1 MGTDLKILR
10 TKAQLRAAIKP
21 ARSEGKSIGLVPTM
35 GYLHAGHASLIRRAR
50 RENDL
55 VVVSVF
61 VNPTQFG
68 PNEDLSTY
76 PRDPEKDCALM
87 RAEGVDLAFFPSAEE
102 LYPSGY
108 TTYVH
113 VEGPMTDTLCGRS
126 RPGHFR
132 GVTTIVSKLF
142 HLSMPD
148 RAYFGQKDAQQL
160 AVIEQMTRD
169 LDFGIRI
176 VGCPIVRE
184 PDGLAMSSR
193 NVYLSAGQR
202 AQAPGIAK
210 ALFEAR
216 DMIRKGERD
225 AGKVGDQVKKT
236 IATIDSAVIDYVSI
250 VDARTLADLD
260 ALSGEVLIA
269 AAVYLGR
276 TRLIDNI
283 RVEV

>member
-1 MGTDLKILR
+1 LELIY
-10 TKAQLRAAIKP
+10 TKARLRSVLDP
-21 ARSEGKSIGLVPTM
+21 VRRSAKTVGLVPTM

-50 RENDL
+50 QENDL

-61 VNPTQFG
+61 INPAQFG

-76 PRDPEKDCALM
+76 PRDLEKDSALM
-87 RAEGVDLAFFPSAEE
+87 RAEAVDLAFLPSADEI
-102 LYPSGY
+102 YPPGY
-108 TTYVH
+108 TTYVE
-113 VEGPMTDTLCGRS
+113 VQGPMTGTLCGRS

-132 GVTTIVSKLF
+132 GVTTVVSKLF
-142 HLSMPD
+142 HLVAPN

-160 AVIEQMTRD
+160 AVIEKMTRD
-169 LDFGIRI
+169 LDFDIDI

-193 NVYLSAGQR
+193 NVYLSETQR
-202 AQAPGIAK
+202 AQAPAISR

-216 DMIRKGERD
+216 NRIHDGERD
-225 AGKVGDQVKKT
+225 AAVIARDIKKS
-236 IATIDSAVIDYVSI
+236 ISTIDTAAMDYVSI
-250 VDARTLADLD
+250 VDSRTLTDLER
-260 ALSGEVLIA
+260 LSGEVLIA
-269 AAVYLGR
+269 VAVKLGR